1 METKIETNAD
11 LYKVV
16 LNLLE
21 KRKKSTRT
29 LEQYLL
35 RLWELTESRD
45 AELPLSL
52 AEFVDLLDG
61 AFDGTP
67 ASVTLPKIRE
77 VASDSEL
84 SSWTRKLANQVID
97 LREMDV
103 AGTLKDEHRYFGI
116 DSPAGSRWYN
126 FDPHTFVECGMTGT
140 FGGWEPECESGRQ
153 YVPGL
158 VAYIDENGEMQ
169 SGRPEDLEEP
179 PLPMAT
185 ISWDDF
191 ADFLWSGQCYE

>member
-16 LNLLE
+16 LTLLE
-21 KRKKSTRT
+21 KRENSPRT

-35 RLWELTESRD
+35 RLWELTESR
-45 AELPLSL
+45 ASETPLSL
-52 AEFVDLLDG
+52 TEFVGLLDG
-61 AFDGTP
+61 AFEGAP
-67 ASVTLPKIRE
+67 ASVTLAQIRE
-77 VASDSEL
+77 AASDKEL
-84 SSWTRKLANQVID
+84 SNWHRQLAQQVLD
-97 LREMDV
+97 LREMEL
-103 AGTLKDEHRYFGI
+103 AGTLEDEYRYFGI

-126 FDPHTFVECGMTGT
+126 FDPHTFVECGMNGT
-140 FGGWEPECESGRQ
+140 FGGWEPDCESDRQ

-158 VAYIDENGEMQ
+158 VAYIDENGKMQ
-169 SGRPEDLEEP
+169 SARPEELEEP